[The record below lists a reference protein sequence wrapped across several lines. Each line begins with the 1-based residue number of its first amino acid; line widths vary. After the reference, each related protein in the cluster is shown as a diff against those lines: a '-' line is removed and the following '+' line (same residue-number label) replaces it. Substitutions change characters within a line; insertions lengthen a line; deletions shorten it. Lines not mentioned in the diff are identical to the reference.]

1 MTTTTQNTTKSNAI
15 TTIVA
20 QATAKKATAKK
31 ATAKKTTAKKVSP
44 LARALAK
51 TVSTVSTVAPVAPV
65 AQSHNRTIADKKAVA
80 VNPKSFGAITFT
92 AIGKQTKALN
102 TWFSKHEYLLLKVT
116 KVGNV
121 QLDTARVYCAIFDVT
136 WDSKANGPIKA
147 QPFYTELRNALG
159 YYARTNKLLPEKG
172 KTTPTHDG
180 IVTAIIEYLESKEKG
195 AALEAVEKWLVD
207 NKPAI
212 D

>member
-1 MTTTTQNTTKSNAI
+1 MKTTTQNTTNANALSS
-15 TTIVA
+15 IVA
-20 QATAKKATAKK
+20 QATAKKTTAKKATAKK
-31 ATAKKTTAKKVSP
+31 ATAKTPTLAKDLAKNVAKK
-44 LARALAK
+44 
-51 TVSTVSTVAPVAPV
+51 
-65 AQSHNRTIADKKAVA
+65 TIAITDKKVVA

-102 TWFSKHEYLLLKVT
+102 EWFDKHADILLKVT
-116 KVGNV
+116 KAGNV
-121 QLDTARVYCAIFDVT
+121 QLDTASVYCAIFAVE
-136 WDSKANGPIKA
+136 WDSKVNGPIKA

-159 YYARTNKLLPEKG
+159 YYARTNKLLPEKQ
-172 KTTPTHDG
+172 KATPSHDNT
-180 IVTAIIEYLESKEKG
+180 VTAIIEYLESKNKD